1 MGRPP
6 LGPNGAVPVNVQ
18 MTPELLARVD
28 SEVGGK
34 KHARS
39 KFIREAVEA
48 ELQRREKP
56 KD

>member
-6 LGPNGAVPVNVQ
+6 IGPNGTKPVNVQ

-28 SEVGGK
+28 AEVGGK

-48 ELQRREKP
+48 ELKRREK
-56 KD
+56 